1 MRKQPFIARAA
12 AFLASAAMLCYTAV
26 PAYAEFVDPA
36 EAYARYVN
44 GGYED
49 SVPNTAGDNNSLA
62 DDDEVPAQAEKV
74 TLPEAP
80 TGSGVLT
87 PAEEVTLY
95 SYRSSVEVG
104 ESFRIGY
111 KLSPSKSDDFVTYS
125 VSNGNTIS
133 VTQDGVVTGIK
144 PGTAVVTVKASSGAK
159 GRFSVTV
166 KETPV
171 EADEETVEGG
181 DFSGASAIELDRSVI
196 SLTVDETYQIRYAL
210 KPENARDTVTYRS
223 IASSVATVSEDGV
236 ITAVKPGSTGIVC
249 TTGSGVYA
257 RITVT
262 VVEKVDNAAIDD
274 KIESEIEKEYND
286 EGQLV
291 PSKVRFADES
301 ESLSV
306 GTSKTLDAR
315 IYPSGAVFTYEIVSS
330 DPEVVSVTH
339 DGKITGMAQGNA
351 IITLTTNN
359 GKTDSIYI
367 TVYDDVLKGIDVSKW
382 NGDVEWETVKRT
394 GRAQFA
400 MIRASYGYEDE
411 DTQLENNVRGCEMYN
426 IPYGFYH
433 YTYAKN
439 VSEAKKEAA
448 FFLNVIS
455 RYSPKYPV
463 VLDIEEDFYKQMD
476 PREVTDIVVA
486 FVEMCESAGYY
497 TMIYSYAKFFEAS
510 VYMDELMDYDIWVA
524 CWGGAD
530 KLAENYSYHYGMWQY
545 SESGTMSGIPEDVD
559 LNYAYKDY
567 EAIIKKYG
575 LNNLG

>member
-111 KLSPSKSDDFVTYS
+111 KLSPSKSDDYVTF
-125 VSNGNTIS
+125 S

-306 GTSKTLDAR
+306 GT
-315 IYPSGAVFTYEIVSS
+315 
-330 DPEVVSVTH
+330 
-339 DGKITGMAQGNA
+339 
-351 IITLTTNN
+351 
-359 GKTDSIYI
+359 
-367 TVYDDVLKGIDVSKW
+367 
-382 NGDVEWETVKRT
+382 
-394 GRAQFA
+394 
-400 MIRASYGYEDE
+400 
-411 DTQLENNVRGCEMYN
+411 
-426 IPYGFYH
+426 
-433 YTYAKN
+433 
-439 VSEAKKEAA
+439 
-448 FFLNVIS
+448 
-455 RYSPKYPV
+455 
-463 VLDIEEDFYKQMD
+463 
-476 PREVTDIVVA
+476 
-486 FVEMCESAGYY
+486 
-497 TMIYSYAKFFEAS
+497 
-510 VYMDELMDYDIWVA
+510 
-524 CWGGAD
+524 
-530 KLAENYSYHYGMWQY
+530 
-545 SESGTMSGIPEDVD
+545 
-559 LNYAYKDY
+559 
-567 EAIIKKYG
+567 
-575 LNNLG
+575 